1 MGSSHVLYQSSSEA
15 IKKALVGA
23 VTFGQKSLQKGGVQF
38 IRLLPPLSSAGDE
51 LTRECA
57 YHLGSGRSSP
67 RIRQAT
73 EFVQRLGHDLQ
84 DEPFIKARTQQG
96 TWKQSMEQVTVTTE
110 PGAVS

>member
-1 MGSSHVLYQSSSEA
+1 MLYQSSSEA

-57 YHLGSGRSSP
+57 YQPGSARPKDVRSLVAFSP
-67 RIRQAT
+67 T
-73 EFVQRLGHDLQ
+73 
-84 DEPFIKARTQQG
+84 
-96 TWKQSMEQVTVTTE
+96 SVTVID
-110 PGAVS
+110 GA